1 MNALELKVLKYIN
14 KKDTVS
20 ETDIINHFRRTSNIA
35 IKGVLFVL
43 QNQYDYIRESNSI
56 YEITDKGQIEAISS
70 IIEQAERI
78 KERIIGFIFGIISGI
93 IIGVVTGLL
102 I

>member
-14 KKDTVS
+14 KRDTVS
-20 ETDIINHFRRTSNIA
+20 ETDIINRFRRTSNIA

-70 IIEQAERI
+70 IIEQTERI
-78 KERIIGFIFGIISGI
+78 KERIIGFVLGIISGV
-93 IIGVVTGLL
+93 IIGIIVG
-102 I
+102 

>member
-14 KKDTVS
+14 KHDTVS
-20 ETDIINHFRRTSNIA
+20 EPDNKKHKKKKKKIT
-35 IKGVLFVL
+35 IKDVQFVL

-70 IIEQAERI
+70 IIEQTERI
-78 KERIIGFIFGIISGI
+78 KERIIGFVLGIISGV
-93 IIGVVTGLL
+93 IIGIIVG
-102 I
+102 